1 MKRYGKYIKPYWPF
15 FLVGPLLMLTEVVGE
30 VLMPSMMADIINTGV
45 PDGNTGFIVR
55 QCLMMVGVAIMMLI
69 GGVGGNYCACRASAC
84 FASDLRHDLYHKV
97 QGFSFANLDT

>member
-55 QCLMMVGVAIMMLI
+55 QGLMMVGVAIMMLI
-69 GGVGGNYCACRASAC
+69 GGVGGNYCACRASA
-84 FASDLRHDLYHKV
+84 
-97 QGFSFANLDT
+97 SFA